1 MPQLDKFTYFSQFFW
16 LCLFF
21 FTFYIF
27 ICNDGNGVLG
37 ISRILKLR
45 NQLLSHRGKTI
56 LSKVRLGKNRSSDSS
71 RFKVSAFATHY
82 LIIFVVPKLGPV
94 FSILSILQFLVG
106 LKWGLLGN
114 EIFHF
119 GVGPDGVAPPALD
132 LNERPPLHLLYADV
146 ESSDSQQ
153 ARNNEMYAHL
163 RRVQGITHDLEGEC
177 DIARRQALVD
187 IMKWEVRSLQQHFRV
202 FRHLDRLRDSQRAK
216 VNEILDLFR

>member
-27 ICNDGNGVLG
+27 ICNDGDGVLG
-37 ISRILKLR
+37 ISRILKLW
-45 NQLLSHRGKTI
+45 NQLLSHRGKTL
-56 LSKVRLGKNRSSDSS
+56 LSKGRLGKNRSSDSS
-71 RFKVSAFATHY
+71 RFEVSALAAHY
-82 LIIFVVPKLGPV
+82 FIIFVVPKLGPV
-94 FSILSILQFLVG
+94 FYIIYNFFCLLG
-106 LKWGLLGN
+106 LKWGVLGN
-114 EIFHF
+114 EICHF

-153 ARNNEMYAHL
+153 ARNNDMYAHL
-163 RRVQGITHDLEGEC
+163 RRVQEITQKLEGER
-177 DIARRQALVD
+177 DIVRRQALLD
-187 IMKWEVRSLQQHFRV
+187 IMKWEVRSLQEHFRI

>member
-27 ICNDGNGVLG
+27 ICNDGDGVLG

-45 NQLLSHRGKTI
+45 NQLLSHWGKTI
-56 LSKVRLGKNRSSDSS
+56 QSKLKLGGKDRTSK
-71 RFKVSAFATHY
+71 FGVLAFATRY
-82 LIIFVVPKLGPV
+82 FLMFVVPKMRLA
-94 FSILSILQFLVG
+94 IYLIYG
-106 LKWGLLGN
+106 LNFIFGIKWGLLGN
-114 EIFHF
+114 EIFQF

-153 ARNNEMYAHL
+153 ARNADMLAHIS
-163 RRVQGITHDLEGEC
+163 RVQEITRDLEGEH

-187 IMKWEVRSLQQHFRV
+187 IMKWEVRSLDHHFRV
-202 FRHLDRLRDSQRAK
+202 FRYLDRLRDSKRAK